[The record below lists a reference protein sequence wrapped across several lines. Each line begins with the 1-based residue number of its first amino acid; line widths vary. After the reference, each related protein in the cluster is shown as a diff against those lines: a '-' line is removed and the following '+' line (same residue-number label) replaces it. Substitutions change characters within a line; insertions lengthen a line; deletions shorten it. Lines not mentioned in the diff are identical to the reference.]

1 MTNVNLLF
9 KHLRVLKFRSYPLG
23 AKIGACNSS
32 FARAS
37 VAKRQCKTQ
46 VLLMRLIM
54 RGMRGMKIFGIVM
67 MISPV
72 GLCMGMKRHQLPDWK
87 SEVPGEYHDYSL

>member
-46 VLLMRLIM
+46 VLFMRMIM
-54 RGMRGMKIFGIVM
+54 RGMRGI
-67 MISPV
+67 
-72 GLCMGMKRHQLPDWK
+72 KRYENIRKCDDDITCRSVHGDEAALTIRLEIR
-87 SEVPGEYHDYSL
+87 SA